1 MAFNVEQKVKCCAWA
16 IAFRNVTEAIKQFQ
30 VAYPGI
36 EPPSNP
42 TITKWKNLLLETE
55 SVVKKYSICRHFV
68 STKVRELKFSQNIFR
83 TYFVNCVKFKKV
95 RCMNGHVI

>member
-16 IAFRNVTEAIKQFQ
+16 IAFGNVTEAIRQFQ

-42 TITKWKNLLLETE
+42 TITKWKINNNE
-55 SVVKKYSICRHFV
+55 SFVKSCY
-68 STKVRELKFSQNIFR
+68 Q
-83 TYFVNCVKFKKV
+83 CVAVDGLQFE
-95 RCMNGHVI
+95 